1 MDGLL
6 SSEAPAFEPVGVE
19 GADPYGFEP
28 AELGRLLGQ
37 VRRPAAVLDF
47 RHRPHPNPCAWRQV
61 DANHVDVA
69 RSFNPPG
76 TPHAYERSGGLS
88 ASSPGPSLLGGVT
101 LPLPP
106 AQLTQLLQTPQRPP
120 RATLPGSA
128 MAASVQKPQQLW
140 RDEVRAAA
148 VRAPCPPMQRR
159 SGRCSAPAQ
168 SAASDRRR
176 ACTRVADP

>member
-47 RHRPHPNPCAWRQV
+47 RHRPHPNPCARQV

-148 VRAPCPPMQRR
+148 VRAPCPPMQRVLR
-159 SGRCSAPAQ
+159 EVQRPGTECS
-168 SAASDRRR
+168 D
-176 ACTRVADP
+176 

>member
-19 GADPYGFEP
+19 GADPYRFEP

-37 VRRPAAVLDF
+37 VSRLPPLSTLGTA
-47 RHRPHPNPCAWRQV
+47 HIPNPCALRQV

-76 TPHAYERSGGLS
+76 TPQAYDRCGGVS
-88 ASSPGPSLLGGVT
+88 ASSPGPGLLPLGS

-106 AQLTQLLQTPQRPP
+106 QLLQTPP

-140 RDEVRAAA
+140 RDEVRTAG
-148 VRAPCPPMQRR
+148 VRVQAPPRPAPPRPAPPR
-159 SGRCSAPAQ
+159 GECSCSA
-168 SAASDRRR
+168 
-176 ACTRVADP
+176 

>member
-76 TPHAYERSGGLS
+76 TPQAYERSGGLS

-148 VRAPCPPMQRR
+148 VRAPCPPMQRVLR
-159 SGRCSAPAQ
+159 EVQRPGTECSE
-168 SAASDRRR
+168 
-176 ACTRVADP
+176 

>member
-37 VRRPAAVLDF
+37 VSRLPPLSTLGTA
-47 RHRPHPNPCAWRQV
+47 HIPNPCALRQV

-88 ASSPGPSLLGGVT
+88 ASSPGPSLLGGVS

-128 MAASVQKPQQLW
+128 MAACVQKPQQLW

-148 VRAPCPPMQRR
+148 VRVPSPPAGL
-159 SGRCSAPAQ
+159 SSAPAQ
-168 SAASDRRR
+168 SAASDQRR

>member
-1 MDGLL
+1 M
-6 SSEAPAFEPVGVE
+6 
-19 GADPYGFEP
+19 
-28 AELGRLLGQ
+28 
-37 VRRPAAVLDF
+37 
-47 RHRPHPNPCAWRQV
+47 

-88 ASSPGPSLLGGVT
+88 ASSPGPSLLGGVS

-148 VRAPCPPMQRR
+148 VRVPSPPAGL
-159 SGRCSAPAQ
+159 SSAPAQ
-168 SAASDRRR
+168 SAASDQRR